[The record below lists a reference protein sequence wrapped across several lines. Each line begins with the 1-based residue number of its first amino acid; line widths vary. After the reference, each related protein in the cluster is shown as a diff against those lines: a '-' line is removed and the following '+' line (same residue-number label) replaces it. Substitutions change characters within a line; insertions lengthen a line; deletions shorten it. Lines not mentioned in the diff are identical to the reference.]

1 MHPIQS
7 AHISGDLRAA
17 ADSVTMRSTVAHDS
31 RTLEADSLTVATL
44 FADTM
49 RDGLAHAVQKFL
61 ASAGIALDLR
71 SVPASLARGGT
82 VGRIGV
88 PHDAAVIVEQ
98 QRVVIGAT
106 FGGDPLAPVP
116 RLWRGLQRRADV
128 LLDLRRSLTLPG
140 SDAKRAGND
149 RDVLLVSQRILERTL
164 RQVRSDASSA
174 DEWTRARESAE
185 IVYRLAAAEQR
196 TVMLVLPIGR
206 GTAAQHS
213 FADALERQARVHRV
227 PAPRI
232 LKAGLLSALLS
243 GDSTSARW
251 LVASVMPMDE
261 LSALATEA
269 IGDTGPWPV
278 VSVGRGATFYDMP
291 MATSD
296 AHDPV
301 PLLLVIVHMLQRS
314 GRAASARALT
324 DALLVTR
331 TAELRMR
338 EELGGELPVPTDA
351 FLRGVLANWGRTPS
365 GAALV
370 ERTIIE
376 RSPVDIA
383 RVPVGL
389 IGDPLRNPSLDA
401 WNAELPDRRT
411 RSRAAL
417 SA

>member
-7 AHISGDLRAA
+7 AQHSTDHRAVA
-17 ADSVTMRSTVAHDS
+17 ESVTMRSHGEPGTRV
-31 RTLEADSLTVATL
+31 LEAASLTVATL
-44 FADTM
+44 FADPT
-49 RDGLAHAVQKFL
+49 RDDIALAVRQFL
-61 ASAGIALDLR
+61 ASAGAALDLHALP
-71 SVPASLARGGT
+71 SSLARGGT
-82 VGRIGV
+82 VGRIGI

-98 QRVVIGAT
+98 QRAVIGAS
-106 FGGDPLAPVP
+106 FGADPLAPVP

-128 LLDLRRSLTLPG
+128 LIDMRRSLTLPG
-140 SDAKRAGND
+140 SDAKRAGNE

-164 RQVRSDASSA
+164 RQARSDAPTA

-206 GTAAQHS
+206 GTGAQQS
-213 FADALERQARVHRV
+213 FADALERQARVHRQ

-232 LKAGLLSALLS
+232 VKAGLLSALLS
-243 GDSTSARW
+243 GDSASARW
-251 LVASVMPMDE
+251 LAASVMQMDE

-291 MATSD
+291 MAASD

-301 PLLLVIVHMLQRS
+301 PLLLVIVHMLQRC
-314 GRAASARALT
+314 GRAAGARALM
-324 DALLVTR
+324 DSLLVTR
-331 TAELRMR
+331 TAEERMR
-338 EELGGELPVPTDA
+338 EELGSQLPVPTDA

-370 ERTIIE
+370 DRALTERAL
-376 RSPVDIA
+376 VDIA
-383 RVPVGL
+383 RTPIGL
-389 IGDPLRNPSLDA
+389 IGEPLRNSSLDA
-401 WNAELPDRRT
+401 WNADRPER
-411 RSRAAL
+411 RSRSRSAL